1 MATATDTARPA
12 SGTAA
17 KPAGKRFTDGMTGD
31 FLAGFMRLDIV
42 RQLALMTGLAASVAI
57 GFAVVLWSRGADY
70 QPLYPDMNG
79 YDMTQLVEILD
90 SRSLP
95 YTVEPSSGMLLVPS
109 AEVAALRLQLAA
121 AGVVRDT
128 GYGYESL
135 DQEQPLGT
143 SQFMEASRYKRSQ
156 EGELQR
162 TIMGFRNVQS
172 ARVHLA
178 TPERSVFVRNSRQPT
193 ASVFLTLSGGT
204 SLSNTQ
210 VDAIANL
217 VASSVPELMPDNVT
231 IVDQRGNLLS
241 RKDDRNEL
249 VIAGQQFD
257 YARRYEDVLV
267 ERVNRILQP
276 IVGMGRFSAEISADI
291 DFTRSEQAAETYSPD
306 GVLRSEQ
313 SLAENRVASDP
324 VGGIPGALSNQP
336 PATGELQ
343 PGANINPDVPVDAA
357 TVPLNTREQATRN
370 YEVDRTISYTNHDP
384 VAVRRLSV
392 AVVLDDK
399 PLADPGLQGEQ
410 TSPWTAEELE
420 QITAL
425 LRDVVG
431 YSAQRGDS
439 VTVINNRF
447 APLALE
453 DAGQGVGAFWNADWV
468 ASGVRQLGAVVLVLL
483 LIFGVLRPVFR
494 NLTSSGGQGKDLAQ
508 VAAQGEYADLN
519 IDSSP
524 VAEDK
529 VTLSGG
535 EEMLLPG
542 PTEGY
547 ERQLTAIKGLIA
559 QDPGRVAQVV
569 KQWISDDV

>member
-217 VASSVPELMPDNVT
+217 VASS
-231 IVDQRGNLLS
+231 
-241 RKDDRNEL
+241 
-249 VIAGQQFD
+249 
-257 YARRYEDVLV
+257 
-267 ERVNRILQP
+267 
-276 IVGMGRFSAEISADI
+276 
-291 DFTRSEQAAETYSPD
+291 
-306 GVLRSEQ
+306 
-313 SLAENRVASDP
+313 
-324 VGGIPGALSNQP
+324 
-336 PATGELQ
+336 
-343 PGANINPDVPVDAA
+343 
-357 TVPLNTREQATRN
+357 
-370 YEVDRTISYTNHDP
+370 
-384 VAVRRLSV
+384 
-392 AVVLDDK
+392 
-399 PLADPGLQGEQ
+399 
-410 TSPWTAEELE
+410 
-420 QITAL
+420 
-425 LRDVVG
+425 
-431 YSAQRGDS
+431 
-439 VTVINNRF
+439 
-447 APLALE
+447 
-453 DAGQGVGAFWNADWV
+453 
-468 ASGVRQLGAVVLVLL
+468 
-483 LIFGVLRPVFR
+483 
-494 NLTSSGGQGKDLAQ
+494 
-508 VAAQGEYADLN
+508 
-519 IDSSP
+519 
-524 VAEDK
+524 
-529 VTLSGG
+529 
-535 EEMLLPG
+535 
-542 PTEGY
+542 
-547 ERQLTAIKGLIA
+547 
-559 QDPGRVAQVV
+559 
-569 KQWISDDV
+569 